1 MGDTVYMFSK
11 IYLKSFPLYLVKLC
25 TDTGTVEKYKG
36 TCCLEF
42 LYDNLAC
49 DQYFLSSH
57 LSLGMFK

>member
-25 TDTGTVEKYKG
+25 TDTVEKYKG